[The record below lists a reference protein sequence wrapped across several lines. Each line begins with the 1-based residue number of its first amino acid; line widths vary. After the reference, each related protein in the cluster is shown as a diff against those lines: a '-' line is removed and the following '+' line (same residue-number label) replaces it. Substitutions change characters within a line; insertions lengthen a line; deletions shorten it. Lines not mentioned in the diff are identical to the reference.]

1 MDFDLEKVENNH
13 NFLCFCS
20 LICLLNGKKLN
31 IPNIFLL
38 VLKNDAYRSLLRYM
52 LTIDNDFDLLK
63 FFLEYD
69 PKISKSKHITKFL
82 NSSKG
87 CEIKKK
93 SYGFTRDHIQRVPR
107 RVTKGKKPTIQKKK
121 ELPKSER
128 DCEVVSTKARK
139 IVQKQSRHKS
149 K

>member
-1 MDFDLEKVENNH
+1 M
-13 NFLCFCS
+13 
-20 LICLLNGKKLN
+20 NGKKLN

-38 VLKNDAYRSLLRYM
+38 VLKNEAYRSLLKYM
-52 LTIDNDFDLLK
+52 LTIDNDYDLLK
-63 FFLEYD
+63 FFIDYD

-93 SYGFTRDHIQRVPR
+93 SYGFKRENIQRVSR
-107 RVTKGKKPTIQKKK
+107 RITKIKKSPIQKTEK
-121 ELPKSER
+121 LPEPERNVKS
-128 DCEVVSTKARK
+128 VPVKARK
-139 IVQKQSRHKS
+139 IVQKQSRNKS

>member
-1 MDFDLEKVENNH
+1 MDSDIIKSENNH

-31 IPNIFLL
+31 IPNIFLA
-38 VLKNDAYRSLLRYM
+38 VLKNEAYKNLMKYM
-52 LTIDNDFDLLK
+52 LTIDNDYDLFK
-63 FFLEYD
+63 FFIDYD

-87 CEIKKK
+87 SEIRRNV
-93 SYGFTRDHIQRVPR
+93 YGFTRENIQRVPR
-107 RVTKGKKPTIQKKK
+107 RITKSKKSPLQKKEEFSK
-121 ELPKSER
+121 HKRDHKTLPSKTREAIS
-128 DCEVVSTKARK
+128 
-139 IVQKQSRHKS
+139 KQSRDKY